1 MALEKSIN
9 LGNYGLELPNS
20 YHKIDSIRIEF
31 GKVDFVIKIFAS
43 KTARD
48 NGAQPLNRDVGS
60 ITYEEL
66 NRLEGG
72 DLIAKLYTY
81 VKLTYPDYKSDTIDV

>member
-20 YHKIDSIRIEF
+20 YHKIDSIRIEL
-31 GKVDFVIKIFAS
+31 GQVDFMIKVFAS
-43 KTARD
+43 KIARD
-48 NGAQPLNRDVGS
+48 TGAQPLSYDGGRVS
-60 ITYEEL
+60 YEEL